1 MGRDITKL
9 HPVAQEKAKELVSA
23 CASKGL
29 KITIGE
35 CLRTVAEQD
44 KLYAK
49 GRTASGTIVTNAKGS
64 SYSSMHQ
71 WGIAFDIIRSDGK
84 GSYEDSD
91 GFFTKVGKVGQSL
104 GLEWGGSFKSI
115 KDKPHF
121 QLPDWGS
128 TATVLKKTY
137 GTPQKFFATFAS
149 VKPAPVAPT
158 VDNTDATPKAP
169 ITAQIGYNVHISTIG
184 WQGEHYNGDLAGTT
198 GRGLRIEALRVFSG
212 DVEIIAQGHVQN
224 VGWQDSQRGNNI
236 TIGTTGKAKRLE
248 AIKLSLV
255 NTSKTITYR
264 VHVQDIGWMNWVSN
278 GEIAGTVGQGKRI
291 EAIEIKVI

>member
-9 HPVAQEKAKELVSA
+9 HPTAQEKAKELVSV

-44 KLYAK
+44 KLYAQ
-49 GRTASGTIVTNAKGS
+49 GRTTAGTIVTNAKGS

-91 GFFTKVGKVGQSL
+91 GFFNKVGKVGESI
-104 GLEWGGSFKSI
+104 GLEWGGSWKSI

-137 GTPQKFFATFAS
+137 GTPQKFFATFNT
-149 VKPAPVAPT
+149 VKPTPVTPV
-158 VDNTDATPKAP
+158 VDNTDAISKAP
-169 ITAQIGYNVHISTIG
+169 ITAQIGYNVHVSTIG

-198 GRGLRIEALRVFSG
+198 GRRLAIEALTVFSG

-255 NTSKTITYR
+255 NSSKTITYR
-264 VHVQDIGWMNWVSN
+264 VHVQDIGWMNWVTN

>member
-9 HPVAQEKAKELVSA
+9 HPIAQEKARQLVSL
-23 CASKGL
+23 CASNGL
-29 KITIGE
+29 KISIGE
-35 CLRTVAEQD
+35 CVRTVAEQD
-44 KLYAK
+44 KLYAQ
-49 GRTASGTIVTNAKGS
+49 GRTTSGNKVTNAKGS

-158 VDNTDATPKAP
+158 VDNTDATSKAP

-248 AIKLSLV
+248 AIKLSLA